1 MWKRKDLKTKA
12 KKNLK
17 KNYWAAIGVCFILA
31 FIGIEYSDSV
41 SLIHETSD
49 NKDNYTI
56 IKEMKN
62 EDTSDVKLE
71 AQVPQNAEETVK
83 FIFQN
88 MTSSASW
95 IFKMFAGG
103 GYIIGAIVILL
114 FMFLFCY
121 PISVGAKRFFIKN
134 RESKPNVLE
143 VFSVF
148 KKNKFFNIVYIMFFK
163 YILNMLWTFLFI
175 IPGIIKYYQYRM
187 IPYILA
193 ENPNIK
199 RKRAFEISKEMMKG
213 NKWKTFV
220 LEMSFI
226 LWNFLSSLTF
236 GLVGIFF
243 VNPYNAATFAELYNT
258 LKENLIQK
266 GIITSDELK
275 AASLIEEVE

>member
-1 MWKRKDLKTKA
+1 
-12 KKNLK
+12 
-17 KNYWAAIGVCFILA
+17 
-31 FIGIEYSDSV
+31 
-41 SLIHETSD
+41 
-49 NKDNYTI
+49 
-56 IKEMKN
+56 
-62 EDTSDVKLE
+62 
-71 AQVPQNAEETVK
+71 
-83 FIFQN
+83 
-88 MTSSASW
+88 
-95 IFKMFAGG
+95 
-103 GYIIGAIVILL
+103 
-114 FMFLFCY
+114 
-121 PISVGAKRFFIKN
+121 
-134 RESKPNVLE
+134 
-143 VFSVF
+143 
-148 KKNKFFNIVYIMFFK
+148 
-163 YILNMLWTFLFI
+163 MLWTFLFI

-199 RKRAFEISKEMMKG
+199 RKSFFEISKEMMKE

-236 GLVGIFF
+236 GLVAIFF